1 MSFNRL
7 TDILDLLKKHY
18 PSLAKRVK
26 EAQALS
32 NWDKVVGAQI
42 AKNARPLRVE
52 DSVLWVEVKHPIWR
66 MELGHRKK
74 QILDKLNQA
83 TQGEKPLTDL
93 KFVEFRKDASD

>member
-7 TDILDLLKKHY
+7 TDILDLLKRHY

-32 NWDKVVGAQI
+32 NWDTIVGPQI
-42 AKNARPLRVE
+42 AKNAKPLRVE
-52 DSVLWVEVKHPIWR
+52 DAVLWVEVRHPIWR

-83 TQGEKPLTDL
+83 TQGEKPLLDL
-93 KFVEFRKDASD
+93 KFVELRSDLKD